1 MPNQSRRKLTARIE
15 SALDHIL
22 ESTGF
27 RISEDWLHISLT
39 MPQVRLLLV
48 LLSEERMRM
57 SILASTLGSTF
68 SAATGLV
75 DRLVE
80 RELVERDTDPDDR
93 RTVVCVL
100 TSHGK
105 ELAEQLLRI
114 RHLQW
119 EERLRPLTVRE
130 LAQVTDAME
139 LIVSASHRGP
149 QL

>member
-1 MPNQSRRKLTARIE
+1 
-15 SALDHIL
+15 L